1 MTSRRLCGGQRVRPL
16 RAGLSWEKLT
26 ESIMAALNSTLGI
39 PEDRTY
45 IRYTATTDWGWN
57 GSNF

>member
-1 MTSRRLCGGQRVRPL
+1 
-16 RAGLSWEKLT
+16 
-26 ESIMAALNSTLGI
+26 MAALNSTLGI

-57 GSNF
+57 GVATLVAIIPPSIVARIAPCGKPGGLV